1 MGQSDPPKSRRYWFD
16 IRLQSF
22 IWAVQQIMYGAV
34 ALSILLATGFVIF
47 DALSAF
53 LNIFQVNG
61 ASISHT
67 VLTVVD
73 RLLLAL
79 MLLEI
84 LHTVEITFD
93 EGFHLACVEPFL
105 FVGII
110 ASIRRILII
119 SIEMSHQGSFEQ
131 AIFKAFMI
139 ETGVLGLLILSF
151 IIGLVLLR
159 RSRIKAIS

>member
-1 MGQSDPPKSRRYWFD
+1 MINSQPPKRRYWFD
-16 IRLQSF
+16 IQFQSM
-22 IWAVQQIMYGAV
+22 IWTLQQIMYGAV
-34 ALSILLATGFVIF
+34 AFSIIIATGVVII
-47 DALSAF
+47 DALGAF
-53 LNIFQVNG
+53 FNILH
-61 ASISHT
+61 ATESIGHT

-119 SIEMSHQGSFEQ
+119 SIEISHQNLANQ
-131 AIFKAFMI
+131 ALFKSFMI
-139 ETGVLGLLILSF
+139 ETAVLGALILSF
-151 IIGLVLLR
+151 IFGLVLLR
-159 RSRIKAIS
+159 KSHIKGSIA